1 MTKVIAIL
9 MFIKEVINDDDKMEK
24 FKEIIYEV
32 KELIYDI
39 KDVINLFKK
48 EDEQTV

>member
-9 MFIKEVINDDDKMEK
+9 MFIKEVINDEDKMTK

-39 KDVINLFKK
+39 KDVVNLFKK
-48 EDEQTV
+48 DDEQAI